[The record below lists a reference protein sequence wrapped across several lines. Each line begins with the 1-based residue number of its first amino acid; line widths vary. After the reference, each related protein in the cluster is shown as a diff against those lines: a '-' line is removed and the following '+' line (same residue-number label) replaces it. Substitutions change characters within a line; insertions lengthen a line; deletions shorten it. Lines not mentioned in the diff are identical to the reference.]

1 MANIFDDL
9 GKAVTR
15 VASSVGT
22 EVHVAA
28 QEQRLKEAYQ
38 VLGRMHYE
46 AVRAGNV
53 PAGAAFDA
61 QMETI
66 SALIAAIR
74 ELRRAQ
80 NVTNV

>member
-1 MANIFDDL
+1 MGNLFDDL

-15 VASSVGT
+15 VANSVGT
-22 EVHVAA
+22 EFNVAA

-46 AVRAGNV
+46 AVQAGTV
-53 PAGAAFDA
+53 AAGAEFDA
-61 QMETI
+61 QMEKI
-66 SALIAAIR
+66 GGLIAAIR
-74 ELRRAQ
+74 DLRQAQ

>member
-1 MANIFDDL
+1 MGNIFDDL

-15 VASSVGT
+15 VANSVGT
-22 EVHVAA
+22 EFNVAA

-46 AVRAGNV
+46 AIQAGMV
-53 PAGAAFDA
+53 TSGAEFDA
-61 QMETI
+61 QMDKI
-66 SALIAAIR
+66 SGLIAAIR
-74 ELRRAQ
+74 DMRQAQ